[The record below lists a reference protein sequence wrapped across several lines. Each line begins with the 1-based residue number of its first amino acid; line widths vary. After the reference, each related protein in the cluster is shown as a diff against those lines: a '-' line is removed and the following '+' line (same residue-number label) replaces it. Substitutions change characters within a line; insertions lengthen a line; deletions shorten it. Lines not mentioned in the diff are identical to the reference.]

1 MIRMKAGTLNERP
14 DKQRPGLSTYELAL
28 LRMVTDELEPSE
40 MAEELAS
47 TGSAVQRQL
56 SLIRLKLGVS
66 TDLQA
71 VEVAQAR
78 GWI

>member
-1 MIRMKAGTLNERP
+1 MKAGNLNERP
-14 DKQRPGLSTYELAL
+14 DRQVAGLSAYELAL
-28 LRMVTDELEPSE
+28 LRMVTEGLGPSE

-56 SLIRLKLGVS
+56 SLIRLKLGAT

-71 VEVAQAR
+71 AEVARAR
-78 GWI
+78 GWM

>member
-1 MIRMKAGTLNERP
+1 MKAGDLNERT
-14 DKQRPGLSTYELAL
+14 DKQSPGLSTYELAL
-28 LRMVTDELEPSE
+28 LRMVMDEVDPSE

-71 VEVAQAR
+71 AEVAKAR

>member
-1 MIRMKAGTLNERP
+1 MKAGNLNERT
-14 DKQRPGLSTYELAL
+14 DKQSPGLSTYELAL
-28 LRMVTDELEPSE
+28 LRMVLDDLDASQ

-56 SLIRLKLGVS
+56 SLIRLKLGVT

-71 VEVAQAR
+71 AEVAKGR